1 MLTGMG
7 VGYRVERISSR
18 QSFLEPELVLL
29 NVLKGNVE
37 IDYGGR
43 KDKLSRGD
51 LLLINVGIACSLSS
65 PNEALIGKC
74 EWSASVLTKVLK
86 GKYAYFYCNTA
97 SEYSR
102 HNRELK
108 ELLENLT
115 AVYAEA
121 AGTTDSLLYGY
132 LFRILD
138 LLIEHYQ
145 IKSKFRA
152 EGNAGGSGKT
162 DESRALDPDASVAG
176 GVPDEAVM
184 AQIMQYIQT
193 NLHDKVS
200 LTELADRMFVSTSTL
215 SRIFKKNMGVYF
227 ADYVMQLR
235 VSEASAILRD
245 TDENLTQVALTLGF
259 SSSSTFS
266 RAFRKEMGE
275 SPAEYRER
283 TRSEAAKNEE
293 MLVREETAIREELLS
308 SGRTAEDGT
317 VHRLVALNLN
327 DPAAGK
333 LIKNWNKVIN
343 LGEVSDLTK
352 ANMQRHCLYLRDH
365 LKFSYVRLWSVFSR
379 NLMITDGR
387 THGRYNFSMLDQVLD
402 FLLENRLKPFLD
414 FGRRPSMAVNAEG
427 RRVYYEETY
436 TAFSTRELWEEAIR
450 EVIVHI
456 RRKYG
461 REEVRTWYLEL
472 SRDSVNGA
480 EGERCYE
487 SDSFEFFDAWEYM
500 YRTVQ
505 REIPGAR
512 VGGVA
517 ARLGDNIESVRDFYA
532 RCAKKKCVPAFC
544 SFSYFPYV
552 DDRMWEG
559 WNKERKENIYQ
570 NGREASEAIRGG
582 SRTSGETSENV
593 SRTSREPSENVSR
606 TSGETSENVSRTSG
620 EISDIYLNRR
630 DTSKVLKEARRM
642 MAETGVG
649 SAELIITDW
658 NNTIANR
665 DYLNDSCFRAA
676 YFVSEAIRMRDQA
689 EMVCA
694 MTGSDW
700 ISYYLDTAA
709 VVYGGIGLL
718 TKDTIRK
725 PAYFAFE
732 FLGRLGGIVLSQGE
746 DYILTRSAGGDY
758 YLLCHYFVVPEEK
771 SMAVEEG
778 TEPDLALLHME
789 DKPSHEL
796 SFRLAGLPE
805 QGNYYIKKRT
815 LSASSGSVLDEWGNF
830 QFAEE
835 LAADDI
841 RYLRERC
848 IPEIRMSRQFVGQT
862 QELSFSVRMRPEDV
876 VLLHIFRG

>member
-215 SRIFKKNMGVYF
+215 SRIFKKNMGLYF

-235 VSEASAILRD
+235 VSEAAAILRD

-436 TAFSTRELWEEAIR
+436 TAFFSRELWEEAIR

-487 SDSFEFFDAWEYM
+487 SDSFDFFDAWEYM

-559 WNKERKENIYQ
+559 RNKENVYQ
-570 NGREASEAIRGG
+570 NGRVISEVINEAF
-582 SRTSGETSENV
+582 RTSGKTSENVNRTNGETSENV
-593 SRTSREPSENVSR
+593 SRTGRE
-606 TSGETSENVSRTSG
+606 T
-620 EISDIYLNRR
+620 SDIYLNRR
-630 DTSKVLKEARRM
+630 DTSKILKEARRM

-725 PAYFAFE
+725 PVYFAFE

>member
-145 IKSKFRA
+145 IKSKSQA
-152 EGNAGGSGKT
+152 EETVGGSGKSN
-162 DESRALDPDASVAG
+162 ESRTSDSDASAAG
-176 GVPDEAVM
+176 SAPDEAVM

-193 NLHDKVS
+193 NLNDKVS

-215 SRIFKKNMGVYF
+215 SRIFKKNMGLYF

-235 VSEASAILRD
+235 VSEAAAILRD
-245 TDENLTQVALTLGF
+245 TDENLTQVAMTLGF

-283 TRSEAAKNEE
+283 NRSEAAKNEE

-436 TAFSTRELWEEAIR
+436 TAFSSRELWEEAIR

-472 SRDSVNGA
+472 SRDSVSGA

-487 SDSFEFFDAWEYM
+487 SDPFDFFDAWEYM
-500 YRTVQ
+500 YRIVQ

-517 ARLGDNIESVRDFYA
+517 ARLGDDIESVRDFYA

>member
-1 MLTGMG
+1 M
-7 VGYRVERISSR
+7 
-18 QSFLEPELVLL
+18 
-29 NVLKGNVE
+29 
-37 IDYGGR
+37 
-43 KDKLSRGD
+43 
-51 LLLINVGIACSLSS
+51 
-65 PNEALIGKC
+65 
-74 EWSASVLTKVLK
+74 
-86 GKYAYFYCNTA
+86 
-97 SEYSR
+97 
-102 HNRELK
+102 
-108 ELLENLT
+108 
-115 AVYAEA
+115 
-121 AGTTDSLLYGY
+121 
-132 LFRILD
+132 
-138 LLIEHYQ
+138 
-145 IKSKFRA
+145 
-152 EGNAGGSGKT
+152 
-162 DESRALDPDASVAG
+162 
-176 GVPDEAVM
+176 
-184 AQIMQYIQT
+184 
-193 NLHDKVS
+193 
-200 LTELADRMFVSTSTL
+200 
-215 SRIFKKNMGVYF
+215 
-227 ADYVMQLR
+227 
-235 VSEASAILRD
+235 
-245 TDENLTQVALTLGF
+245 
-259 SSSSTFS
+259 
-266 RAFRKEMGE
+266 
-275 SPAEYRER
+275 
-283 TRSEAAKNEE
+283 
-293 MLVREETAIREELLS
+293 
-308 SGRTAEDGT
+308 
-317 VHRLVALNLN
+317 N

-436 TAFSTRELWEEAIR
+436 TAFSSRELWEEAIR

-517 ARLGDNIESVRDFYA
+517 ARLGDNIESVRDFLA

-544 SFSYFPYV
+544 SFAYFPYV

-559 WNKERKENIYQ
+559 WNTERKENVYQ
-570 NGREASEAIRGG
+570 NGKEISEAISGG
-582 SRTSGETSENV
+582 NRTNGETSENV

-606 TSGETSENVSRTSG
+606 KNGETSENVSRKNG
-620 EISDIYLNRR
+620 ETSDIYLNRR

-758 YLLCHYFVVPEEK
+758 YLLCHYFLVPEEK
-771 SMAVEEG
+771 SMAVEKG

-796 SFRLAGLPE
+796 TFRLAGLPE